1 MLYPNIQQV
10 KLLNNDCYQEVKVF
24 FLFQLLS
31 STITYGLLFAFT
43 FDQQYQLLFCIISFY
58 KASFSYAPS
67 TESRASNFFNIGM
80 YTQLWQ
86 ETTDAI
92 PKPWQGKDITNFS
105 FSALSSTPLYIT
117 CRNMLVQTQKRIQI
131 TPEANN
137 TLNTKFKVG
146 LTSIWR
152 LNKVVRPLKWG
163 EVYEMYRL
171 LHSSVLSHSVCI

>member
-92 PKPWQGKDITNFS
+92 PKP
-105 FSALSSTPLYIT
+105 
-117 CRNMLVQTQKRIQI
+117 
-131 TPEANN
+131 
-137 TLNTKFKVG
+137 
-146 LTSIWR
+146 
-152 LNKVVRPLKWG
+152 
-163 EVYEMYRL
+163 
-171 LHSSVLSHSVCI
+171 